1 MAYGRTDKAPPFL
14 KRLVRLCKAEK
25 RAAVRAPFW
34 WLQRLDFIEC
44 EVIDATGK
52 EDGDETAHAT
62 SQDSTLIFPGAQ
74 KGVSLTRGLIDE

>member
-1 MAYGRTDKAPPFL
+1 MKIGLWTDGRTDEAPPFL
-14 KRLVRLCKAEK
+14 KRLVRLHKAEK

-52 EDGDETAHAT
+52 EDGALWSRIKKTE
-62 SQDSTLIFPGAQ
+62 I
-74 KGVSLTRGLIDE
+74 K